1 MYLFI
6 FFTEVKIQTELFL
19 ILKIV
24 SVRTNFAFISP
35 MEHIERKE
43 KEWKKE
49 RKRNKERR
57 KERKKEEK
65 KDRPKKETIGVTC
78 C

>member
-1 MYLFI
+1 M
-6 FFTEVKIQTELFL
+6 
-19 ILKIV
+19 
-24 SVRTNFAFISP
+24 
-35 MEHIERKE
+35 
-43 KEWKKE
+43 KKE

-78 C
+78 CQWLVIALEGNPSKPSEPSYV